1 MILQLFPD
9 FMSKRQHLPSGMCLT
24 CNIKYTKM
32 EKGIAVDLQ
41 PIFWE
46 ELAEHTEYKESLY
59 EDTDEDPC
67 MCEIC
72 QVCN

>member
-1 MILQLFPD
+1 
-9 FMSKRQHLPSGMCLT
+9 MCLT
-24 CNIKYTKM
+24 CNTKYTKM